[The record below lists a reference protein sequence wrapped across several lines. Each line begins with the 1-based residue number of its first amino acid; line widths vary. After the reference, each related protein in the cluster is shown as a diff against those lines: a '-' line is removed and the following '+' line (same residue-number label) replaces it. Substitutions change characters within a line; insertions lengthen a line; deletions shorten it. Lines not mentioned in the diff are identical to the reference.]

1 MAKNTALKL
10 LVVDDEA
17 EARRQIRKYIELD
30 FDFVEIVEAANG
42 SEALES
48 ADSWK
53 PNVIVS
59 DINMPV
65 MDGLEL
71 LRHVK
76 KMIPKTQV
84 IICTGREDHD
94 APILALRA
102 GASDY
107 IMKPLNMEV
116 LSLAI
121 LRAKKRWETEE
132 FLEKHA
138 EHLEKLVEKKTA
150 GLLAINE
157 KLRAERAMK
166 KELESQYRQALKM
179 QAIGVLAGG
188 IAHDF
193 NNILSAIIGYTDLT
207 MDKLAEGSREKE
219 NLGEVMKAGR
229 RAKALVKQILTFS
242 RQDEQEKKP
251 VELHFIVKETLKLLR
266 ASVPSTIR
274 MKEDIDPD
282 SGSVLAD
289 PTQMTQVVMNL
300 CTNAEYAM
308 REKGGELIVS
318 LREVGVD
325 DELAKNNPSL
335 SGRKL
340 IKLSVTDKGYGM
352 DSATMERIFDPFF
365 TTKKIGEGTG
375 LGLAAVHGIV
385 TSHGGAITV
394 KSRPGEGST
403 FDVYLPKAD
412 EPAVD
417 ETKKIFEICR
427 GNEKILFVDD
437 ERPLVRLGMEAL
449 GQFGYDV
456 VGVTSSVEA
465 LDRFRK
471 TPEKFDIVITDQTMP
486 NITGDELAREMIKIR
501 PDIPVILCTG
511 FSKTITSEKAKEI
524 GIRDFILKPIL
535 ANELAVTVR
544 KTLDLSVEKEM

>member
-1 MAKNTALKL
+1 MTKTTILKL
-10 LVVDDEA
+10 LIVDDEDQ
-17 EARRQIRKYIELD
+17 ARRQIRKYIELD
-30 FDFVEIVEAANG
+30 FDAVEIVEAANG

-48 ADSWK
+48 ADRWR

-71 LRHVK
+71 LRRVK

-94 APILALRA
+94 APIMALRA

-107 IMKPLNMEV
+107 IMKPLNMEE

-121 LRAKKRWETEE
+121 LRAKKQWETED
-132 FLEKHA
+132 FLEKNA
-138 EHLEKLVEKKTA
+138 ERLEKLVEKRTA
-150 GLLAINE
+150 RLSAINK
-157 KLRAERAMK
+157 KLRAERAIK
-166 KELESQYRQALKM
+166 KELESQYRQSLKM

-207 MDKLAEGSREKE
+207 MDRLPEGSRERD

-242 RQDEQEKKP
+242 RQEDQEKKP
-251 VELHFIVKETLKLLR
+251 VELYLIVKETLKLLR
-266 ASVPSTIR
+266 ASVPSTIK

-289 PTQMTQVVMNL
+289 ATQMSQVVMNL
-300 CTNAEYAM
+300 CSNAEFAM

-318 LREVGVD
+318 LREVD
-325 DELAKNNPSL
+325 LDNELAKNNPSL
-335 SGRKL
+335 ADRKL
-340 IKLSVTDKGYGM
+340 IKFSVTDKGCGI
-352 DSATMERIFDPFF
+352 DPATMERIFDPFF
-365 TTKKIGEGTG
+365 TTKKAGDGTG

-394 KSRPGEGST
+394 KSKPGLGAT

-412 EPAVD
+412 KPAVD
-417 ETKKIFEICR
+417 EIKKIFQACK
-427 GNEKILFVDD
+427 GNERILFVDD

-456 VGVTSSVEA
+456 VGETSSVEA
-465 LDRFRK
+465 LNRFRA
-471 TPEKFDIVITDQTMP
+471 TPEKFDLVITDQTMP
-486 NITGDELAREMIKIR
+486 NIAGDELAREMIKIKNN
-501 PDIPVILCTG
+501 IPVILCTG
-511 FSKTITSEKAKEI
+511 FSKTITPEKAKNI
-524 GIRDFILKPIL
+524 GIRDFILKPVL

-544 KTLDLSVEKEM
+544 KTLDLSAEKER

>member
-1 MAKNTALKL
+1 
-10 LVVDDEA
+10 
-17 EARRQIRKYIELD
+17 KYIELD
-30 FDFVEIVEAANG
+30 FNAVEIVEAANG
-42 SEALES
+42 AEALEL
-48 ADSWK
+48 ADRWR

-71 LRHVK
+71 LRRVK
-76 KMIPKTQV
+76 KTIPKTQI

-107 IMKPLNMEV
+107 IMKPLNMEE

-121 LRAKKRWETEE
+121 LRAKKQWETED
-132 FLEKHA
+132 FLEKNA
-138 EHLEKLVEKKTA
+138 ERLEKLVEKRTA
-150 GLLAINE
+150 RLSTTNK

-166 KELESQYRQALKM
+166 KELESQYRQSLKM

-207 MDKLAEGSREKE
+207 MDKLPEGSRERD

-229 RAKALVKQILTFS
+229 RAKDLVKQILTFS
-242 RQDEQEKKP
+242 RQDDQEKKP
-251 VELHFIVKETLKLLR
+251 VELYLIVKETLKLLR
-266 ASVPSTIR
+266 ASVPSTIK

-289 PTQMTQVVMNL
+289 ATQMSQVVMNL
-300 CTNAEYAM
+300 CSNAEFAM

-318 LREVGVD
+318 LREVDVD
-325 DELAKNNPSL
+325 NELAKNNPSL
-335 SGRKL
+335 SDRKL
-340 IKLSVTDKGYGM
+340 IKFSITDEGYGI
-352 DSATMERIFDPFF
+352 DSATIERIFDPFF
-365 TTKKIGEGTG
+365 TTKKAGEGTG

-394 KSRPGEGST
+394 KSKPGHGAT
-403 FDVYLPKAD
+403 FDVYFPKVD
-412 EPAVD
+412 KPAVD
-417 ETKKIFEICR
+417 EIKKIFQACK
-427 GNEKILFVDD
+427 GNERILFIDD

-456 VGVTSSVEA
+456 VGETSSVEA
-465 LDRFRK
+465 LNRFRK
-471 TPEKFDIVITDQTMP
+471 TPEKFDLVITDQTMP
-486 NITGDELAREMIKIR
+486 NIAGDELAREMIKIR
-501 PDIPVILCTG
+501 SNIPVILCTG
-511 FSKTITSEKAKEI
+511 FSKTITPEKARDI
-524 GIRDFILKPIL
+524 GIRDFILKPVL

-544 KTLDLSVEKEM
+544 KTLDLSAE

>member
-1 MAKNTALKL
+1 MINTAALKL
-10 LVVDDEA
+10 LVVDDEP

-30 FDFVEIVEAANG
+30 FDFAKIVEASNG
-42 SEALES
+42 SEALKV
-48 ADSWK
+48 ADRWK

-71 LRHVK
+71 LRRIKEVTL
-76 KMIPKTQV
+76 KTQV

-94 APILALRA
+94 APIMALRA

-107 IMKPLNMEV
+107 IMKPLNMEE

-121 LRAKKRWETEE
+121 LRAKKKWETED
-132 FLEKHA
+132 FLEKHV
-138 EHLEKLVEKKTA
+138 ERMEKLVEKRTA
-150 GLLAINE
+150 RLVAINE
-157 KLRAERAMK
+157 KLRVERVMK

-193 NNILSAIIGYTDLT
+193 NNILSAIIGYTDLA

-242 RQDEQEKKP
+242 RQDDLEKKP
-251 VELHFIVKETLKLLR
+251 VELYLIVKETLKLLR
-266 ASVPSTIR
+266 ASVPSTIKMR
-274 MKEDIDPD
+274 EDIDPD
-282 SGSVLAD
+282 SGCVLAD
-289 PTQMTQVVMNL
+289 PTQMSQVVMNL

-308 REKGGELIVS
+308 REKGGELVIS
-318 LREVGVD
+318 LMEVGVD
-325 DELAKNNPSL
+325 DELARNNPSL
-335 SGRKL
+335 SNRKL
-340 IKLSVTDKGYGM
+340 IKFSITDRGHGM
-352 DSATMERIFDPFF
+352 DSTTMERIFDPFF
-365 TTKKIGEGTG
+365 TTKKAGDGTG
-375 LGLAAVHGIV
+375 LGLSAVHGIV

-394 KSRPGEGST
+394 KSSPGEGST

-412 EPAVD
+412 EPAVH
-417 ETKKIFEICR
+417 EAKKIFETCG
-427 GNEKILFVDD
+427 GNERILFIDD

-456 VGVTSSVEA
+456 VGETSSVDA

-471 TPEKFDIVITDQTMP
+471 APEKFDLVITDQTMP
-486 NITGDELAREMIKIR
+486 NITGAELAREMIKIR
-501 PDIPVILCTG
+501 RDIPVILCTG
-511 FSKTITSEKAKEI
+511 FSRAITPEKAKGI

-535 ANELAVTVR
+535 ANELAITVR
-544 KTLDLSVEKEM
+544 KTLDLSLEKEM